1 MGKVNK
7 DIEKVNN
14 DLRKQ
19 QLKANEKETKEKLKL
34 IKHQLNEK
42 LKEIDENVRINSEGK
57 ARHDRRVQKLNG
69 IEDKK
74 RLKEEFKEEQ
84 KRLRKKSMVRDKI
97 MKLVYSSK
105 LRKANPKAG
114 ELYRSNSAPIY
125 NPSYS
130 TIPMSKIKFVGD
142 YQKGKARARE
152 QQREKVELD
161 YSKGVV
167 TFKDYL
173 TAAFN
178 IPEIKNISMQ
188 VGDNRIL
195 ANIENLLDENGKL
208 TNFVGSDFIVDFLQK
223 VNANNIVLTKSD
235 GTPIYLSNLNTV
247 SRQET
252 IEKAIKDSQK
262 VGFAING
269 KQNDIQFSTFSK
281 EDGNRYVV
289 APLASLVST
298 MNETEISDII
308 IQSETCISAFK
319 DGAVTNFV
327 RNNAGEYVPIDEAS
341 REEIEYSGIDT
352 HFEKNQNEIDK
363 SNHSEHFFEDHDKD
377 ESNASK
383 MDMESSKNGESLGNV
398 TNDNSEIDDDFLPF

>member
-34 IKHQLNEK
+34 IKHQLNQK

-57 ARHDRRVQKLNG
+57 ARHDRRVQKING
-69 IEDKK
+69 KEDKK

-97 MKLVYSSK
+97 MKLVYASK
-105 LRKANPKAG
+105 LRKANKAG
-114 ELYRSNSAPIY
+114 ESYRSNSAPIY

-152 QQREKVELD
+152 QQRERVELD

-223 VNANNIVLTKSD
+223 ANANNFVLTKSD

-269 KQNDIQFSTFSK
+269 KQNNIQFSTFSK

-341 REEIEYSGIDT
+341 REEIEYSGIDINL
-352 HFEKNQNEIDK
+352 EKDQNETDK
-363 SNHSEHFFEDHDKD
+363 SLNRSEHVFEDSAKD
-377 ESNASK
+377 ESDAS
-383 MDMESSKNGESLGNV
+383 MIDMESSNNDKSLENIAEG
-398 TNDNSEIDDDFLPF
+398 NSEVEDDLLPF

>member
-34 IKHQLNEK
+34 IKHQLNQK

-57 ARHDRRVQKLNG
+57 ARHDRRVQRING
-69 IEDKK
+69 KEDKK

-84 KRLRKKSMVRDKI
+84 KKLRKKSMVRDKI
-97 MKLVYSSK
+97 MKLVYASK
-105 LRKANPKAG
+105 LRKANKAD
-114 ELYRSNSAPIY
+114 ESYRSNSAPIY

-152 QQREKVELD
+152 QQRERVELD

-223 VNANNIVLTKSD
+223 ANANNFVLTKSD
-235 GTPIYLSNLNTV
+235 GSPIYLSNLNTV

-269 KQNDIQFSTFSK
+269 KQNNIQFSTFSK
-281 EDGNRYVV
+281 GDGNRYVV

-341 REEIEYSGIDT
+341 REEIEYSGIDINL
-352 HFEKNQNEIDK
+352 EKDQNEIEK
-363 SNHSEHFFEDHDKD
+363 SNHSEHVFEDSAKD
-377 ESNASK
+377 ESDAS
-383 MDMESSKNGESLGNV
+383 MIDMESSNNDESLENV
-398 TNDNSEIDDDFLPF
+398 AEGNSEVEDDLLPF